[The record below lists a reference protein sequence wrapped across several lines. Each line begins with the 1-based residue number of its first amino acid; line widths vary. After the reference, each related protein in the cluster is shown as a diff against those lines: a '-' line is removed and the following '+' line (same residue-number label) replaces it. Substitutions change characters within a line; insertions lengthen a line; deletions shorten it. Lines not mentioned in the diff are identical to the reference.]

1 MRIGLTGGIASGKST
16 VARELERLGAVII
29 DADILARDVVALG
42 TEGLKAI
49 VTRFGEQVLAPDG
62 SLNRRALAGIVF
74 ADPQARADLN
84 AIIHPR
90 VRERALELEAAAPA
104 GAVVVHV
111 IPLLVETG
119 QQDDFDAVVVVDTT
133 TEEQLRRLT
142 RRDGLTETEAGQ
154 RLAAQA
160 SRQERLQALAASGQA
175 FMLFE
180 APHRIEALAAELLQ
194 ALEPEREVVMG
205 RELTKRF
212 EQIVRMPLAAL
223 PDWLQADAN
232 HCRGEFAL
240 LVFGPPARPES
251 DEAAESAPSAL
262 GLKAMQVLSETM
274 SPRQAAKLAA
284 RISGDKADRLYQSAL
299 KEK

>member
-1 MRIGLTGGIASGKST
+1 VRIGLTGGIASGKST

-133 TEEQLRRLT
+133 VEEQLRRLT
-142 RRDGLTETEAGQ
+142 RRDSLTQTEAEQ
-154 RLAAQA
+154 RVAAQA
-160 SRQERLQALAASGQA
+160 SREERLDAATHVIDSSG
-175 FMLFE
+175 
-180 APHRIEALAAELLQ
+180 P
-194 ALEPEREVVMG
+194 
-205 RELTKRF
+205 
-212 EQIVRMPLAAL
+212 VR
-223 PDWLQADAN
+223 
-232 HCRGEFAL
+232 
-240 LVFGPPARPES
+240 
-251 DEAAESAPSAL
+251 
-262 GLKAMQVLSETM
+262 ETM
-274 SPRQAAKLAA
+274 RQVDELW
-284 RISGDKADRLYQSAL
+284 RSLST
-299 KEK
+299 

>member
-133 TEEQLRRLT
+133 TAEQRLM

-160 SRQERLQALAASGQA
+160 SRQERLQAATYIIDSSG
-175 FMLFE
+175 
-180 APHRIEALAAELLQ
+180 P
-194 ALEPEREVVMG
+194 
-205 RELTKRF
+205 
-212 EQIVRMPLAAL
+212 VR
-223 PDWLQADAN
+223 
-232 HCRGEFAL
+232 
-240 LVFGPPARPES
+240 
-251 DEAAESAPSAL
+251 
-262 GLKAMQVLSETM
+262 ETM
-274 SPRQAAKLAA
+274 RQVGELWKRLAT
-284 RISGDKADRLYQSAL
+284 
-299 KEK
+299 